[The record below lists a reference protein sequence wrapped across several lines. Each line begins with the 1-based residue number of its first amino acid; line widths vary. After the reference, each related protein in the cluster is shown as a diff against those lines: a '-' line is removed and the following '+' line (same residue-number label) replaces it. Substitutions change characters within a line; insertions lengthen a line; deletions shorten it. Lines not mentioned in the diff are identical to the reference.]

1 MNPTASTSPA
11 ARPRGPDVPIEV
23 VALDAP
29 ARRACGYAARRMR
42 GVLEKEP
49 RRVLHARVTLAVAP
63 DPAVARPC
71 RVHATVDV
79 DGRPVQARAAAP
91 TLPEAIDAAAA
102 RLRTQ
107 LVRLDQRRRRRRR
120 ARPRGASSPE

>member
-1 MNPTASTSPA
+1 MNPSASTSPA

-29 ARRACGYAARRMR
+29 ARRASAYAAGKMRR
-42 GVLEKEP
+42 VLEKEHRP
-49 RRVLHARVTLAVAP
+49 VLRARVTLAVAP
-63 DPAVARPC
+63 DPAVPRPS

-79 DGRPVQARAAAP
+79 DGRVVQARAAAS
-91 TLPEAIDAAAA
+91 TLPEAIDAATT
-102 RLRTQ
+102 RLRAQ

-120 ARPRGASSPE
+120 ARPRRAPGPD